1 MTDENKS
8 KINNIDINKKGNFVL
23 VSINPKIYP
32 LEIIYSAAYTFIDRA
47 YVIIDGNPSEELFV
61 ELKLKEKGDLETL
74 GREFNNELVNYAVY
88 AVQSVRT
95 QNVRDALVEKV
106 FSSNTEDATT
116 TQETETDVE
125 DEDDEFKGM
134 DYETDPA
141 GITKPWTSEKK
152 EKDVCKCDPIK

>member
-1 MTDENKS
+1 MTDENES
-8 KINNIDINKKGNFVL
+8 KINNMDINEKGNFVL

-47 YVIIDGNPSEELFV
+47 YVIIDGDPSEELFV

-116 TQETETDVE
+116 TQATETDVE

-134 DYETDPA
+134 DYENDPA
-141 GITKPWTSEKK
+141 GITKPWTSKEK
-152 EKDVCKCDPIK
+152 EKDVCECDPTK